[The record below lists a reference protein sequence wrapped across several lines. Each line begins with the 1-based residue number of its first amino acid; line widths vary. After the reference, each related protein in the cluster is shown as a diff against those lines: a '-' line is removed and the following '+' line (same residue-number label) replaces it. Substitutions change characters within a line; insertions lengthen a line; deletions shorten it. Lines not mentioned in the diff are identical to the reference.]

1 MQENI
6 KQGKTDLLTYQQA
19 IGGSVIQSLGEVLSE
34 NDYEEEEM
42 PEMSKKDDVKI
53 VVPSFAKILSSSQT
67 RSMSERN
74 VNFLRQI
81 PSLKKEAATDMLE
94 FNRRENLTCQTVLEV
109 TISG

>member
-53 VVPSFAKILSSSQT
+53 VVPSFAKILIPL
-67 RSMSERN
+67 E
-74 VNFLRQI
+74 LPDQI
-81 PSLKKEAATDMLE
+81 NEWE
-94 FNRRENLTCQTVLEV
+94 EC
-109 TISG
+109 

>member
-19 IGGSVIQSLGEVLSE
+19 ISGSVIQSLGEVLSE

-53 VVPSFAKILSSSQT
+53 VVPSQT
-67 RSMSERN
+67 RSI
-74 VNFLRQI
+74 FLRQI
-81 PSLKKEAATDMLE
+81 PSLKKEAATDM
-94 FNRRENLTCQTVLEV
+94 
-109 TISG
+109 